1 MSWHS
6 SLRKR
11 SKRSLPKTQD
21 RLEIAR
27 RLHDGLAQDLAA
39 LGYNL
44 DAVIADTELS
54 RSHRLELRRLRFEI
68 SRIIDEFRDEI
79 FILRISTRS
88 ELQEEIRSIL
98 SGWRVSLDLSY
109 PPLRP
114 EMEHA
119 LGQTLLEI
127 ARNAARHSEGE
138 QFEITTAIRQESFML
153 IATDNG
159 AGGASMR
166 DRSFGLSSITEY
178 LSTIDARVS
187 CQSDSSGTSYE
198 IEAPLTS
205 IAT

>member
-27 RLHDGLAQDLAA
+27 RLHDCLAQDLAA

-79 FILRISTRS
+79 FILRISSRS
-88 ELQEEIRSIL
+88 ELQEEIKIGRAH
-98 SGWRVSLDLSY
+98 V
-109 PPLRP
+109 
-114 EMEHA
+114 
-119 LGQTLLEI
+119 
-127 ARNAARHSEGE
+127 
-138 QFEITTAIRQESFML
+138 
-153 IATDNG
+153 
-159 AGGASMR
+159 
-166 DRSFGLSSITEY
+166 
-178 LSTIDARVS
+178 
-187 CQSDSSGTSYE
+187 
-198 IEAPLTS
+198 
-205 IAT
+205 